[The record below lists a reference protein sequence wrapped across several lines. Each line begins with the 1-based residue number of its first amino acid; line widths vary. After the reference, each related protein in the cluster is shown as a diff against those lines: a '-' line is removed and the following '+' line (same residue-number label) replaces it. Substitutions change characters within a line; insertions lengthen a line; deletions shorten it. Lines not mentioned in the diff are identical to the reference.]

1 MIFEKSSK
9 KHNIKFDRSGLQLL
23 KKITHKKIDLHKVN
37 MYTNTGPPKVYLQIQ
52 PKCIILSKDFKK
64 QKMNT
69 PPLASAH
76 PPSTKRTFW
85 GSIVGSYINI
95 R

>member
-37 MYTNTGPPKVYLQIQ
+37 MYPNTDPP
-52 PKCIILSKDFKK
+52 
-64 QKMNT
+64 
-69 PPLASAH
+69 
-76 PPSTKRTFW
+76 
-85 GSIVGSYINI
+85 
-95 R
+95 